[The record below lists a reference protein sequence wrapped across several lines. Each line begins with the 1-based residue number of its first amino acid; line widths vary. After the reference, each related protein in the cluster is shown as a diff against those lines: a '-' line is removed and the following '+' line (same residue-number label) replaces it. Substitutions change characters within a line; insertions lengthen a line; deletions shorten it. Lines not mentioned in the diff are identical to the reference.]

1 MNSVIVP
8 VRFPKKDVAYFDR
21 MVKKGYFVSRGDA
34 IKTYAHKGIDGELW
48 AAWQNFL
55 KAGEKVKD
63 KYPGKTSVEIA
74 REARQELW
82 QEYLDRANGDEEK
95 AATMLMDLADKRAE
109 ERRRKVFG
117 R

>member
-8 VRFPKKDVAYFDR
+8 VRFPKKDVQYFDR
-21 MVKKGYFVSRGDA
+21 MVKQGYYVSRGDA
-34 IKTYAHKGIDGELW
+34 IKTLTQKSIDSDLW
-48 AAWQNFL
+48 QAWQKFL

-74 REARQELW
+74 REARNELW
-82 QEYLDRANGDEEK
+82 QEYLDKANGDEEK
-95 AATMLMDLADKRAE
+95 AATLLMNESNRRARETKR
-109 ERRRKVFG
+109 RVFG